1 MFKHLNKYKTRLIL
15 AALAVVGLVP
25 EVWAAGPPVPSSMEN
40 PVVMT
45 LVIVMAVLL
54 LVILLLSNVLL
65 GAAGYV
71 REKEKELELAAKLSA
86 SSANQADSLN
96 TAGTAGSG
104 DSGFK
109 AIITSIVALVFFTVP
124 AFAQDAPSAEEAVK
138 VSTTIAGVGKTTFYL
153 LMSVIAIEVIVILF
167 MLLQLKSLIAKQK
180 VVAVSPV
187 AEGAI
192 EFKPVKKTKKLASIW
207 SRMNSFKPIE
217 QEADLEMDHDYDGI
231 RELDNRLPPWWLYG
245 FYLTIIFSGIYLWR
259 YHVSETAPLQ
269 EEELQIALQ
278 QAEVQKAE
286 YLKKSA
292 NNIDE
297 NTVKYLADASD
308 LDAGKKVYEA
318 SCTPCHGKAGEGV
331 VGPNLTDEYWVHG
344 GSLPEVFKSIKY
356 GWPDKGMRSWKD
368 DFSPKQLAQLTS
380 YIKSLAGTNPPNA
393 KAPEGNIYKEDGGS
407 PAPNSDSASIKVA
420 AK

>member
-15 AALAVVGLVP
+15 ATLAVAGLVP
-25 EVWAAGPPVPSSMEN
+25 EVWAAGPPKTSSIEN

-71 REKEKELELAAKLSA
+71 REKEKELEQAAEL
-86 SSANQADSLN
+86 SLN
-96 TAGTAGSG
+96 SADPGSSNAEG
-104 DSGFK
+104 DSNSEGSLK
-109 AIITSIVALVFFTVP
+109 VIITSIVALAFFSVP
-124 AFAQDAPSAEEAVK
+124 ALAQDAPAAEAAVK

-180 VVAVSPV
+180 VVAVAPA
-187 AEGAI
+187 AEGTI
-192 EFKPVKKTKKLASIW
+192 EFKPVKKTKKLVSIW

-217 QEADLEMDHDYDGI
+217 QEADLEMDHSYDGI

-259 YHVSETAPLQ
+259 YHISETAPLQ

-344 GSLPEVFKSIKY
+344 GSMPDVFKSIKY
-356 GWPDKGMRSWKD
+356 GWADKGMRSWKD

-380 YIKSLAGTNPPNA
+380 YIKSLAGSNPPNA
-393 KAPEGNIYKEDGGS
+393 KAPEGNIYKEEGAS
-407 PAPNSDSASIKVA
+407 PAGSADSTVMKVA

>member
-1 MFKHLNKYKTRLIL
+1 MFKHLNKNKTRLIL
-15 AALAVVGLVP
+15 ATLAVVGLVP
-25 EVWAAGPPVPSSMEN
+25 EVWAAGPPKTSSMEN

-54 LVILLLSNVLL
+54 LVIMLLSNVLL

-71 REKEKELELAAKLSA
+71 REKEKELEQAAALTLNSA
-86 SSANQADSLN
+86 DQGSLN
-96 TAGTAGSG
+96 AEKNSSSEAS
-104 DSGFK
+104 FK
-109 AIITSIVALVFFTVP
+109 AIITSIAALIFFSVP
-124 AFAQDAPSAEEAVK
+124 ALAQDAPAAEALS
-138 VSTTIAGVGKTTFYL
+138 VSTQIAGVGKTTFYL
-153 LMSVIAIEVIVILF
+153 LISVIAIEVIVILF

-180 VVAVSPV
+180 IVAVTPV

-192 EFKPVKKTKKLASIW
+192 EFKPVKKTKKLVSIW

-217 QEADLEMDHDYDGI
+217 QESDLELDHNYDGI

-245 FYLTIIFSGIYLWR
+245 FYLTIVFAGIYLWR

-344 GSLPEVFKSIKY
+344 GSMPDVFKSIKY

-380 YIKSLAGTNPPNA
+380 YIKSLSGTNPPNA
-393 KAPEGNIYKEDGGS
+393 KAPEGNIYKEEGASPTTGG
-407 PAPNSDSASIKVA
+407 DSTVMKVA